1 MARRTVFETLDAG
14 LDLMKKFS
22 LEVK

>member
-1 MARRTVFETLDAG
+1 MTRRTVFETLDAG
-14 LDLMKKFS
+14 LELMKKFS